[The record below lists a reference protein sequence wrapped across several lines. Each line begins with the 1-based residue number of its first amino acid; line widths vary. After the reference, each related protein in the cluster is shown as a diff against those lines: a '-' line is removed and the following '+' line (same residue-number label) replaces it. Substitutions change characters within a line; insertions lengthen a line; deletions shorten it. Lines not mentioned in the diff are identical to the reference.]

1 MLPDIQRVHDYQ
13 VLAKAKL
20 DPAIWQ
26 YLCEG
31 DSSGNA
37 QAWHNRYLMPR
48 PLRDVTGGNTRLT
61 IFGQTLEHPILLAP
75 LAYQRLFHQQGE
87 MASAMAASMQGAP
100 FIISSL
106 ASQALEAIADVAHA
120 ERQKSAWFQ
129 LYWQGERDR
138 TLRLLQRA
146 INADCSVVVFTVDAP
161 IKIASLQLPADVFA
175 VNLEPLPIPQSKTS
189 AVFNGWMSQAPTWDD
204 VIWLRQQTR
213 LPLVLKGLLHPD
225 DVEKAIAVG
234 CDGIVVS
241 NHGGRVLDSAPPSLL
256 TLETICKRVSDRI
269 PILFD
274 SGIRSGR
281 DIFVALAMGAT
292 AVLLGRPYLWGLTVN
307 GALGVSHIIRLLR
320 DELEMTMALTGCK
333 HLRDI
338 GAPCLY
344 SPTSHQP

>member
-1 MLPDIQRVHDYQ
+1 MLADIQRVHDYQ
-13 VLAKAKL
+13 LLAKAQL

-37 QAWHNRYLMPR
+37 QAWHTRYLMPR

-61 IFGQTLEHPILLAP
+61 LFGQTLEHPILLAP

-120 ERQKSAWFQ
+120 ETQKSAWFQ

-138 TLRLLQRA
+138 TWRLLQRA
-146 INADCSVVVFTVDAP
+146 INAGCSVVVFTVDAP
-161 IKIASLQLPADVFA
+161 IKIARLQLPADVSA
-175 VNLEPLPIPQSKTS
+175 VNLEPLPLPQSKTS

-241 NHGGRVLDSAPPSLL
+241 NHG
-256 TLETICKRVSDRI
+256 
-269 PILFD
+269 
-274 SGIRSGR
+274 
-281 DIFVALAMGAT
+281 
-292 AVLLGRPYLWGLTVN
+292 
-307 GALGVSHIIRLLR
+307 
-320 DELEMTMALTGCK
+320 
-333 HLRDI
+333 
-338 GAPCLY
+338 
-344 SPTSHQP
+344 